1 MSSHSQALIKLMT
14 NNVLSAVQLLGFDL
28 ELAEK
33 SSKLTLNGATFSKPN
48 PKAFEILVHFLL
60 GQIDS
65 ERSQKAFSQCWPPIL
80 KEQQKE
86 FRDTMFTWLTEITSP
101 KQQKENAA
109 IAKFSSMLGHIKFP
123 NITKSLL
130 MTPGGLKICE
140 LLFALAQYVMLLRL
154 LRLSKAYFF
163 CFAN

>member
-1 MSSHSQALIKLMT
+1 
-14 NNVLSAVQLLGFDL
+14 VQLLGFDL
-28 ELAEK
+28 EQAEK
-33 SSKLTLNGATFSKPN
+33 SAKLTLNGATFSKPN

-101 KQQKENAA
+101 KQQKEITSPKQQKENAA